1 MVFWLMMGPNQPNH
15 RFHLGEKAMFH
26 AVTGQKNIDK
36 AQSILLQI
44 YKIIYVKKKLKIL
57 IIFVKIKIIMY
68 LLMEQI
74 LCFIINEQ

>member
-15 RFHLGEKAMFH
+15 RFHLGEKAMFQ

-44 YKIIYVKKKLKIL
+44 YKIKSGHISCLKLLSDNLPRIGMSKIVRSK
-57 IIFVKIKIIMY
+57 FSTP
-68 LLMEQI
+68 
-74 LCFIINEQ
+74 